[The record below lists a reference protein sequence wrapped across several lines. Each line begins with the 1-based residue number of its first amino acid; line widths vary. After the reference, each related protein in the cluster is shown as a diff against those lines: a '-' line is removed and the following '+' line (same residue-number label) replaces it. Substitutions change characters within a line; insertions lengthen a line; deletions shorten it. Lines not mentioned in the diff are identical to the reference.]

1 MFKPHV
7 TVACLVQAQGKLL
20 VVEEQVNGVATWNQP
35 AGHLEADETLLE
47 AAQRELI
54 EETGIDA
61 AVQYFIGIN
70 QWIAPDNTP
79 FVRFLFGLDLDAPLP
94 TAPQD
99 SDIDR
104 CWWLPP
110 EQILTASN
118 LRSPLVAESV
128 RRWQQGVR
136 YPLDLIGPF
145 NWPFHAG
152 AYPTSA

>member
-7 TVACLVQAQGKLL
+7 TVACMVQAEGELL
-20 VVEEQVNGVATWNQP
+20 VVEEQVKGRATWNQP

-47 AAQRELI
+47 AARRELR
-54 EETGIDA
+54 EETGIDCPVGYFLG
-61 AVQYFIGIN
+61 VQ

-79 FVRFLFGLDLDAPLP
+79 FVRFLFGVDLPEKVS

-104 CWWLPP
+104 CWWRTP
-110 EQILTASN
+110 EQIIAADN

-128 RRWQQGVR
+128 RLWQQGAR
-136 YPLDLIGPF
+136 YPLHLIAPF
-145 NWPFHAG
+145 QWPFHEG
-152 AYPTSA
+152 ARHADA